1 MTQPERLLK
10 LLRKG
15 PATPLQIWSKV
26 GIYRAADAVYRLRGE
41 GCGIITEM
49 VKVKTREGC
58 ARVARYRLVK

>member
-15 PATPLQIWSKV
+15 PATPLQIWDKV
-26 GIYRAADAVYRLRGE
+26 GIYRAADAVYRLRGM
-41 GCGIITEM
+41 GHRVTTDM
-49 VKVKTREGC
+49 VVVKTREGC